1 MKIQSLFQ
9 KQQHQ
14 NLIDYDIYD
23 LSVVERLKYT
33 LLAMCVIYMMG
44 LLFYNHHIIALIL
57 SFLGLLY
64 PKFKKPDLIK
74 KRKQALKAQF
84 KEMIYALS
92 SSLGAGKSIESAFKA
107 VLKDLRILYPDPH
120 TSIIRELE
128 YIVRKIEMNETIE
141 EAIEDFAKRASIDDI
156 SNFSNVFTTA
166 KRTGGNIISIIA
178 YTSRTISEKMEIQ
191 NEIEVLVASKQFEQK
206 ILSLLVPLIIV
217 YLQISSPGY
226 LNVMYTSL
234 QGRVLMT
241 VSLLLFLVSYKI
253 GQKIMDIEV

>member
-1 MKIQSLFQ
+1 MKIQELFQ
-9 KQQHQ
+9 KQQHKT
-14 NLIDYDIYD
+14 LIHYDIYE
-23 LSVVERLKYT
+23 LTLAERLKYT
-33 LLAMCVIYMMG
+33 FFAMGVIYIMG
-44 LLFYNHHIIALIL
+44 LLFYNHHVIALML
-57 SFLGLLY
+57 SFLGLFY
-64 PKFKKPDLIK
+64 PKLKKPDLVK

-107 VLKDLRILYPDPH
+107 VLKDLRILYPNPQ
-120 TSIIRELE
+120 TSIIIELE

-156 SNFSNVFTTA
+156 TNFSNVFTTA

-241 VSLLLFLVSYKI
+241 ISLIIFMISYKV
-253 GQKIMDIEV
+253 GQKITNIEV

>member
-1 MKIQSLFQ
+1 MKIQELFQ
-9 KQQHQ
+9 KQQHKT
-14 NLIDYDIYD
+14 LIHYDIYE
-23 LSVVERLKYT
+23 LTLAERLKYT
-33 LLAMCVIYMMG
+33 FLAMGVIYIMG
-44 LLFYNHHIIALIL
+44 LLFYNHHVIALML
-57 SFLGLLY
+57 SFLGLFY
-64 PKFKKPDLIK
+64 PKLKKPDLVK

-107 VLKDLRILYPDPH
+107 VLKDLRILYPNPQ
-120 TSIIRELE
+120 TSIIMELE

-156 SNFSNVFTTA
+156 TNFSNVFTTA

-241 VSLLLFLVSYKI
+241 ISLIIFMISYKV
-253 GQKIMDIEV
+253 GQKITNIEV